1 MGLSRN
7 TQTMNGETPITTIT
21 ADGSPTLYLPTIDE
35 HYHSVKGAVAES
47 RHVYI
52 DTALRAS
59 RKKEIDLFECRTG
72 NRTERL
78 FISTRKRKKATPR
91 HTATP

>member
-1 MGLSRN
+1 MKD
-7 TQTMNGETPITTIT
+7 ETPVMTIT

-52 DTALRAS
+52 DMALRAS
-59 RKKEIDLFECRTG
+59 GKKEIDAVWE
-72 NRTERL
+72 
-78 FISTRKRKKATPR
+78 PD
-91 HTATP
+91 